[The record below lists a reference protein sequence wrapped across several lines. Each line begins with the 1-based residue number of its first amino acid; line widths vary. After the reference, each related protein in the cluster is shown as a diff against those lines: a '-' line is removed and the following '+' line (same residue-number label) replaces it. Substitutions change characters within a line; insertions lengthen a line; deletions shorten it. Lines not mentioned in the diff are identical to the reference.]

1 MNSINDA
8 VKKFAVNVLG
18 CACPEEVFL
27 SIELEKTPGPM
38 GGILPSFEIRI
49 GGRLMIIGVPYEIV
63 RAPEDSLASL
73 VAAGIGARDAERFNR
88 LRIVVVSDD
97 PDCEAILRPR
107 FERIPGLDDRVH
119 LHVVKK
125 ELIDGMLNESET
137 GREGGVRVSE
147 LITEPTVWHEM
158 EGPFIGG
165 REHYQE
171 KSYGFENLKGAEAE
185 GETPGVKGQDDASD

>member
-1 MNSINDA
+1 MNRMNDA

-18 CACPEEVFL
+18 CGCPEEVFL
-27 SIELEKTPGPM
+27 SIELEKTPGPVR
-38 GGILPSFEIRI
+38 GIEPSFEIRI
-49 GGRLMIIGVPYEIV
+49 GGRLMIVGVAYEFV
-63 RAPEDSLASL
+63 RSPEDSLATL
-73 VAAGIGARDAERFNR
+73 VAAGMMAREGERFNR

-125 ELIDGMLNESET
+125 ELIEGMLNDSESVLRT
-137 GREGGVRVSE
+137 GE

-185 GETPGVKGQDDASD
+185 GETPGVKGQDDESD